1 MDFVTQ
7 TVVIGLTE
15 HAPLVLAAIGFALL
29 YRLTGLINV
38 AYSETITLGAYFG
51 MWANT
56 TFGLDFYAVLLP
68 AGLMAGVVSVVTYLA
83 IFRPAKRRNVGVLE
97 MIIISFGL
105 SIFLRHGLQFVFG
118 YPVRFF
124 DVPPPDTIMVLGVG
138 VASFRLLALGSV
150 AVLALLLYW
159 FIQRSRY
166 GLQIR
171 ALASD
176 DDLAQVSGIRPL
188 TVTVLIWFIAGF
200 AGGLAGAFYGVASSV
215 APLLGWRQFLFVLL
229 VVLVG
234 GTWGLRGV
242 IAVGVATGVALAAM
256 SLQFGQVL
264 YAQLALI
271 VAFLVILKWRGRRLT
286 ETAKV

>member
-7 TVVIGLTE
+7 AVIIGLTE
-15 HAPLVLAAIGFALL
+15 HAPLVLAAIGFFLL

-51 MWANT
+51 VWTNT
-56 TFGLDFYAVLLP
+56 TFGLDFFAVLLP
-68 AGLMAGVVSVVTYLA
+68 AGLMAGLVSVATYLL
-83 IFRPAKRRNVGVLE
+83 IFRMAKQRNVGVLE

-124 DVPPPDTIMVLGVG
+124 DVPPPETIHILGVG
-138 VASFRLLALGSV
+138 VASFRLV
-150 AVLALLLYW
+150 AFASLFVLALLIYW

-171 ALASD
+171 ALAGD
-176 DDLAQVSGIRPL
+176 EELAQVSGIRPL
-188 TVTVLIWFIAGF
+188 AVTVLIWFIAGV
-200 AGGLAGAFYGVASSV
+200 AGGLAGAFYGVGSSV
-215 APLLGWRQFLFVLL
+215 APLLGWRQFLLVLL

-234 GTWGLRGV
+234 GFWGLRGV
-242 IAVGVATGVALAAM
+242 VAVGVATGVALSAM

-271 VAFLVILKWRGRRLT
+271 VAFLVILKLRGRRLT
-286 ETAKV
+286 AAAKV